1 MKFRYLSILTLPVI
15 LIAYIALPAVPSLVL
30 GYEPEQFDH
39 KSIENLEQQNP
50 SLIFLGNSILD
61 TRIDPKTVSEITG
74 IPTQSLAI
82 NGSAAGIWYLQ
93 LKNIIG
99 QTSIK
104 SPIVHIF
111 FYDNL
116 ITQPISTTG
125 GSDKNLIEPLLVY
138 PEELF
143 FSISR
148 DTSWNDDL
156 TLSIYPIIKRRE
168 EIKTYLNQFASL
180 FSSIDSESVQFKIDS
195 FGKRQTLLKPNI
207 RKYKP
212 FYEEIE
218 NSFLPAIIQIAK
230 EKKIDLVL
238 VKTSKNPSISTK
250 IEIQILQKSYV
261 ENLSSYLNSNG
272 VHFIDMTGVDWIDA
286 TMFYDS
292 AHIWSRYKIHYTK
305 LFIKNFIKNPS

>member
-125 GSDKNLIEPLLVY
+125 GSNKNLIEPLLVY

-292 AHIWSRYKIHYTK
+292 AHIRSRYKIHYTK

>member
-30 GYEPEQFDH
+30 GYELEQFDH
-39 KSIENLEQQNP
+39 KSIEKLEQQNP

-61 TRIDPKTVSEITG
+61 TRIDPKTVSEITE

-82 NGSAAGIWYLQ
+82 NGSAPGIWYLQ

-125 GSDKNLIEPLLVY
+125 GSNKNLIEPLLVY

-148 DTSWNDDL
+148 DTSWKDNL

-195 FGKRQTLLKPNI
+195 FGKRQIVLKPNT
-207 RKYKP
+207 RKYYP

-218 NSFLPAIIQIAK
+218 KSFLPAIIQIAK

-250 IEIQILQKSYV
+250 IQVQILQKSYV

-272 VHFIDMTGVDWIDA
+272 VHFIDMTEVDWIDA
-286 TMFYDS
+286 AMFYDS
-292 AHIWSRYKIHYTK
+292 AHIRSRYKIHYTE
-305 LFIKNFIKNPS
+305 LFTKNFIKNPS

>member
-286 TMFYDS
+286 AMFYDS
-292 AHIWSRYKIHYTK
+292 AHIRSRYKIHYTE
-305 LFIKNFIKNPS
+305 LFIENFIKNPS

>member
-125 GSDKNLIEPLLVY
+125 GSNKNLIEPLLVY

>member
-15 LIAYIALPAVPSLVL
+15 LIAYIALPAVPSLGL
-30 GYEPEQFDH
+30 GYELEQFDH
-39 KSIENLEQQNP
+39 KSIEKLEQQNP

-61 TRIDPKTVSEITG
+61 TRIDPKTVSEITE

-82 NGSAAGIWYLQ
+82 NGSAPGIWYLQ

-125 GSDKNLIEPLLVY
+125 RSDNNLIEPLLVY

-148 DTSWNDDL
+148 DTSWKDNL

-207 RKYKP
+207 REYKP

-218 NSFLPAIIQIAK
+218 KSFLPAIIQIAK

-238 VKTSKNPSISTK
+238 VKTSKNPSVSTK
-250 IEIQILQKSYV
+250 IETQNLQKSYV

-272 VHFIDMTGVDWIDA
+272 VHFIDMTEVDWIDA
-286 TMFYDS
+286 AMFYDS
-292 AHIWSRYKIHYTK
+292 AHIRSRYKIHYTE
-305 LFIKNFIKNPS
+305 LFTKNFIKNPS

>member
-125 GSDKNLIEPLLVY
+125 GSNKNLIEPLLVY

-207 RKYKP
+207 REYKQ

-250 IEIQILQKSYV
+250 IQVQILQKSYV

-292 AHIWSRYKIHYTK
+292 AHIRSRYKIHYTK

>member
-125 GSDKNLIEPLLVY
+125 GSNKNLIEPLLVY

-250 IEIQILQKSYV
+250 IEIEILQKSYV